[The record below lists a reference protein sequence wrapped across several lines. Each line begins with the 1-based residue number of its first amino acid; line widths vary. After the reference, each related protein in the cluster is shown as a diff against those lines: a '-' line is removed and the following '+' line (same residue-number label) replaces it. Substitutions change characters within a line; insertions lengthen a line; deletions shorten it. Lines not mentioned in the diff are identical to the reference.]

1 MKIAICD
8 DDRNELFRILSILAD
23 YQLERNTEF
32 SYKPFK
38 SSVELSAE
46 ASHERYDIY
55 LLDIVMPGL
64 DGMELAREIRSYDK
78 AADIIFLTS
87 SSEFAVES
95 YQVKASNYLMKP
107 LQKDRVF
114 EALDDII
121 RTRIEDRDSCIVLRS
136 NIGVHKVRLSEIVYV
151 EALNRKVIYYLKN
164 NSQITCAEVLGVVLL
179 ASAHWKICSGVMF
192 FPSSNSSSPNKMWSG
207 NISISYLVSSSGER
221 SQVLSE
227 IILTISIPLF
237 SFFFSH
243 YSEESFSCHENS
255 FEKILSFT
263 FGKGALRYFCD
274 I

>member
-23 YQLERNTEF
+23 YQLERNMEF
-32 SYKPFK
+32 SYKPFE

-64 DGMELAREIRSYDK
+64 DGMELAREIRNYDK

-114 EALDDII
+114 EALDDIM

-164 NSQITCAEVLGVVLL
+164 NSQITCAEKFAAVRNLLLQHQEFLLVHRSFVVNMNYIRSIDATDMCL
-179 ASAHWKICSGVMF
+179 ANDSC
-192 FPSSNSSSPNKMWSG
+192 
-207 NISISYLVSSSGER
+207 
-221 SQVLSE
+221 
-227 IILTISIPLF
+227 IPLAQRRVPEIKRLYLAF
-237 SFFFSH
+237 QM
-243 YSEESFSCHENS
+243 EE
-255 FEKILSFT
+255 
-263 FGKGALRYFCD
+263 
-274 I
+274 

>member
-164 NSQITCAEVLGVVLL
+164 NSQITCAEKFAAVCNLLLQHQEFLLVHRSFVVNMNYVRSIDATDMCL
-179 ASAHWKICSGVMF
+179 ANDSC
-192 FPSSNSSSPNKMWSG
+192 
-207 NISISYLVSSSGER
+207 
-221 SQVLSE
+221 
-227 IILTISIPLF
+227 IPLAQRRVPEIKRLYLAF
-237 SFFFSH
+237 QM
-243 YSEESFSCHENS
+243 EE
-255 FEKILSFT
+255 
-263 FGKGALRYFCD
+263 
-274 I
+274 

>member
-23 YQLERNTEF
+23 YQLERNMEF
-32 SYKPFK
+32 SYKPFE

-64 DGMELAREIRSYDK
+64 DGMELAREIRNYDK

-114 EALDDII
+114 EALDDIM

-164 NSQITCAEVLGVVLL
+164 NSQITCAEKFAAVCNLLLQHQEFLLVHRSFVVNMNYIRSIDATDMCL
-179 ASAHWKICSGVMF
+179 ANDNC
-192 FPSSNSSSPNKMWSG
+192 
-207 NISISYLVSSSGER
+207 
-221 SQVLSE
+221 
-227 IILTISIPLF
+227 IPLAQRRVPEIKRLYLAF
-237 SFFFSH
+237 QM
-243 YSEESFSCHENS
+243 EE
-255 FEKILSFT
+255 
-263 FGKGALRYFCD
+263 
-274 I
+274 

>member
-32 SYKPFK
+32 SYKPFE

-64 DGMELAREIRSYDK
+64 DGMELAREIRNYDK

-114 EALDDII
+114 EALDDIM

-164 NSQITCAEVLGVVLL
+164 NSQITCAEKFAAVCNLLLQHQEFLLVHRSFVVNMNYIRSIDATDMCL
-179 ASAHWKICSGVMF
+179 ANDSC
-192 FPSSNSSSPNKMWSG
+192 
-207 NISISYLVSSSGER
+207 
-221 SQVLSE
+221 
-227 IILTISIPLF
+227 IPLAQRRVPEIKRLYLAF
-237 SFFFSH
+237 QM
-243 YSEESFSCHENS
+243 EE
-255 FEKILSFT
+255 
-263 FGKGALRYFCD
+263 
-274 I
+274 

>member
-23 YQLERNTEF
+23 YQLERNMEF
-32 SYKPFK
+32 SYKPFE

-114 EALDDII
+114 EALDDIM

-164 NSQITCAEVLGVVLL
+164 NSQITCAEKFAAVCNLLLQHQEFLLVHRSFVVNMNYIRSIDATDMCL
-179 ASAHWKICSGVMF
+179 ANDSC
-192 FPSSNSSSPNKMWSG
+192 
-207 NISISYLVSSSGER
+207 
-221 SQVLSE
+221 
-227 IILTISIPLF
+227 IPLAQRRVPEIKRLYLAF
-237 SFFFSH
+237 QM
-243 YSEESFSCHENS
+243 EE
-255 FEKILSFT
+255 
-263 FGKGALRYFCD
+263 
-274 I
+274 

>member
-8 DDRNELFRILSILAD
+8 DDKNELFRILSILAD

-32 SYKPFK
+32 SYKPFE

-46 ASHERYDIY
+46 SSHERYDIY

-114 EALDDII
+114 EALDDIM

-164 NSQITCAEVLGVVLL
+164 NSQITCAEKFAAVCNLLLQHQEFLLVHRSFVVNMNYIRSIDATDMCL
-179 ASAHWKICSGVMF
+179 ANDSC
-192 FPSSNSSSPNKMWSG
+192 
-207 NISISYLVSSSGER
+207 
-221 SQVLSE
+221 
-227 IILTISIPLF
+227 IPLAQRRVPEIKRLYLAF
-237 SFFFSH
+237 QM
-243 YSEESFSCHENS
+243 EE
-255 FEKILSFT
+255 
-263 FGKGALRYFCD
+263 
-274 I
+274 

>member
-8 DDRNELFRILSILAD
+8 DDKNELFRILSILAD

-32 SYKPFK
+32 SYKPFE

-114 EALDDII
+114 EALDDIM

-164 NSQITCAEVLGVVLL
+164 NSQITCAEKFAAVCNLLLQHQEFLLVHRSFVVNMNYIRSIDATDMCL
-179 ASAHWKICSGVMF
+179 ANDSC
-192 FPSSNSSSPNKMWSG
+192 
-207 NISISYLVSSSGER
+207 
-221 SQVLSE
+221 
-227 IILTISIPLF
+227 IPLAQRRVPEIKRLYLAF
-237 SFFFSH
+237 QM
-243 YSEESFSCHENS
+243 EE
-255 FEKILSFT
+255 
-263 FGKGALRYFCD
+263 
-274 I
+274 

>member
-8 DDRNELFRILSILAD
+8 DDRNEQFRVLSILAD
-23 YQLERNTEF
+23 YQLERNMEF
-32 SYKPFK
+32 SYKPFE

-64 DGMELAREIRSYDK
+64 DGMELAREIRNYDK

-114 EALDDII
+114 EALDDIM

-164 NSQITCAEVLGVVLL
+164 NSQITCAEKFAAVCNLLLQHQEFLLVHRSFVVNMNYIRSIDATDMCL
-179 ASAHWKICSGVMF
+179 ANDSC
-192 FPSSNSSSPNKMWSG
+192 
-207 NISISYLVSSSGER
+207 
-221 SQVLSE
+221 
-227 IILTISIPLF
+227 IPLAQRRVPEIKRLYLAF
-237 SFFFSH
+237 QM
-243 YSEESFSCHENS
+243 EE
-255 FEKILSFT
+255 
-263 FGKGALRYFCD
+263 
-274 I
+274 

>member
-32 SYKPFK
+32 SYKPFE

-164 NSQITCAEVLGVVLL
+164 NSQITCAEKFAAVCNLLLQHQEFLLVHRSFVVNMNYVRSIDATDMCL
-179 ASAHWKICSGVMF
+179 ANDSC
-192 FPSSNSSSPNKMWSG
+192 
-207 NISISYLVSSSGER
+207 
-221 SQVLSE
+221 
-227 IILTISIPLF
+227 IPLAQRRVPEIKRLYLAF
-237 SFFFSH
+237 QM
-243 YSEESFSCHENS
+243 EE
-255 FEKILSFT
+255 
-263 FGKGALRYFCD
+263 
-274 I
+274 

>member
-23 YQLERNTEF
+23 YQLERNMEF
-32 SYKPFK
+32 SYKPFE
-38 SSVELSAE
+38 SSVEFSAE

-114 EALDDII
+114 EALDDIM

-164 NSQITCAEVLGVVLL
+164 NSQITCAEKFAAVCNLLLQHQEFLLVHRSFVVNMNYIRSIDATDMCL
-179 ASAHWKICSGVMF
+179 ANDSC
-192 FPSSNSSSPNKMWSG
+192 
-207 NISISYLVSSSGER
+207 
-221 SQVLSE
+221 
-227 IILTISIPLF
+227 IPLAQRRVPEIKRLYLAF
-237 SFFFSH
+237 QM
-243 YSEESFSCHENS
+243 EE
-255 FEKILSFT
+255 
-263 FGKGALRYFCD
+263 
-274 I
+274 

>member
-23 YQLERNTEF
+23 YQLERNMEF
-32 SYKPFK
+32 SYKPFE

-64 DGMELAREIRSYDK
+64 DGMELAREIRNYDK

-114 EALDDII
+114 EALDDIM

-164 NSQITCAEVLGVVLL
+164 NSQITCAEKFAAVCNLLLQHQEFLLVHRSFVVNMNYIRSIDATDMCL
-179 ASAHWKICSGVMF
+179 ANYSC
-192 FPSSNSSSPNKMWSG
+192 
-207 NISISYLVSSSGER
+207 
-221 SQVLSE
+221 
-227 IILTISIPLF
+227 IPLAQRRVPEIKRLYLAF
-237 SFFFSH
+237 QM
-243 YSEESFSCHENS
+243 EE
-255 FEKILSFT
+255 
-263 FGKGALRYFCD
+263 
-274 I
+274 

>member
-23 YQLERNTEF
+23 YQLERNMEF
-32 SYKPFK
+32 SYKPFE

-46 ASHERYDIY
+46 ASHEQYDIY

-64 DGMELAREIRSYDK
+64 DGMELAREIRSHDK

-114 EALDDII
+114 EALDDIM

-164 NSQITCAEVLGVVLL
+164 NSQITCAEKFAAVCNLLLQHQEFLLVHRSFVVNMNY
-179 ASAHWKICSGVMF
+179 IR
-192 FPSSNSSSPNKMWSG
+192 
-207 NISISYLVSSSGER
+207 SIDATDMC
-221 SQVLSE
+221 
-227 IILTISIPLF
+227 LTNDSCIPLAQRRVPEIKRLYLAF
-237 SFFFSH
+237 QM
-243 YSEESFSCHENS
+243 EE
-255 FEKILSFT
+255 
-263 FGKGALRYFCD
+263 
-274 I
+274 

>member
-8 DDRNELFRILSILAD
+8 DDKNELFRILSILAD

-32 SYKPFK
+32 SYKPFE

-64 DGMELAREIRSYDK
+64 DGMELAREIRNYDK

-114 EALDDII
+114 EALDDIM

-164 NSQITCAEVLGVVLL
+164 NSQITCAEKFAAVCNLLLQHQEFLLVHRSFVVNMNYIRSIDATDMCL
-179 ASAHWKICSGVMF
+179 ANDNC
-192 FPSSNSSSPNKMWSG
+192 
-207 NISISYLVSSSGER
+207 
-221 SQVLSE
+221 
-227 IILTISIPLF
+227 IPLAQRRVPEIKRLYLAF
-237 SFFFSH
+237 QM
-243 YSEESFSCHENS
+243 EE
-255 FEKILSFT
+255 
-263 FGKGALRYFCD
+263 
-274 I
+274 